1 MTVFEAYNNTK
12 KELFAAGI
20 DDYVFEAKQI
30 IKHIT
35 GYSNQEVLMH
45 YASHLTQYQQNNL
58 TALIKQRIVR
68 YPLQYIF
75 GEWDFYGCT
84 FKVGP
89 GVLVPRADTETLV
102 EKAVEFLKE
111 RENAKALDL
120 CSGSGCVGIAIAKQL
135 PDADVVLLEKYDE
148 AMRYLEKNI
157 TLNKAENVTAV
168 KGDIFNGDA
177 ADGRYDIIVS
187 NPPYIPSD
195 EMETISP
202 ETHFEPEN
210 ALFGGEDGM
219 MFYRAITA
227 DYKKSLKDGGMLA
240 FEVGMGESDSV
251 EKIMSENG
259 FENIGTVCDLS
270 GIKRVVF
277 GTANNIK

>member
-20 DDYVFEAKQI
+20 DDVVFEAKQI

-45 YASHLTQYQQNNL
+45 YASHLTQYQENNL
-58 TALIKQRIVR
+58 TALIKQRIIR

-102 EKAVEFLKE
+102 EKAVKFLDGKK
-111 RENAKALDL
+111 NAKVLDL
-120 CSGSGCVGIAIAKQL
+120 CSGSGCVGIAVAKQI
-135 PDADVVLLEKYDE
+135 PDADVVLLEKYGE
-148 AMRYLEKNI
+148 AMGYLEKNI

-168 KGDIFNGDA
+168 KGDIFDGDCN
-177 ADGRYDIIVS
+177 DGEYDIIVS
-187 NPPYIPSD
+187 NPPYIPAD
-195 EMETISP
+195 EMDTVSP
-202 ETHFEPEN
+202 ETRFEPEN

-227 DYKKSLKDGGMLA
+227 NYKMSLKKGGMLA
-240 FEVGMGESDSV
+240 FEVGMGERDSV

-259 FENIGTVCDLS
+259 FRNIGTVCDLN
-270 GIKRVVF
+270 GIERVVF
-277 GTANNIK
+277 GTADNIK

>member
-20 DDYVFEAKQI
+20 DDVVFEAKQI

-45 YASHLTQYQQNNL
+45 YASHLTQYQENNL
-58 TALIKQRIVR
+58 TALIKQRIIR

-102 EKAVEFLKE
+102 EKAVKFLDGKK
-111 RENAKALDL
+111 NAKVLDL
-120 CSGSGCVGIAIAKQL
+120 CSGSGCVGIAVAKQI
-135 PDADVVLLEKYDE
+135 PDADVVLLEKYGE
-148 AMRYLEKNI
+148 AMGYLEKNI

-168 KGDIFNGDA
+168 KGDIFDGDCN
-177 ADGRYDIIVS
+177 DGEYDIIVS
-187 NPPYIPSD
+187 NPPYIPAD
-195 EMETISP
+195 EMDTVSP
-202 ETHFEPEN
+202 ETRFEPEN

-227 DYKKSLKDGGMLA
+227 NYKMSLKKGGMLA
-240 FEVGMGESDSV
+240 FEVGMGERDSV

-259 FENIGTVCDLS
+259 FLNIGTVCDLN
-270 GIKRVVF
+270 GIERVVF
-277 GTANNIK
+277 GTADNIK